1 VLVLVLG
8 RYNPPAAMDS
18 TLAPAYRALPSLV
31 FVRAEIPA
39 RHPTASI
46 LGEERMG
53 SGVAAGVDVV
63 VTAHYLVLGARK
75 IQLQGADGH
84 KRTVRHTA
92 IDHESGLAVLSV
104 EGHPLRPAA
113 LAEGP
118 VRPGTPIFMLTC
130 TGEREWKGATGHV
143 MQVGP
148 FEAFW
153 EYMLDGA
160 IMTTAVNP
168 GLAGAP
174 LFDAHARTLGVVTL
188 GLAAVGRYSL
198 AIPIDLYLRRR
209 QELDS
214 GQMMGSVHAWVG
226 VYPQNQDGGVAL
238 TGVVPGGPA
247 EKSGLQRGDVILSV
261 DGETVSTLRELYQAI
276 RRKGPGQGLSFQV
289 LRDSAIR
296 VVEVTAGDRDVFYR

>member
-1 VLVLVLG
+1 
-8 RYNPPAAMDS
+8 MDS
-18 TLAPAYRALPSLV
+18 TLAPAYKVLPSLV

-53 SGVAAGVDVV
+53 SGVAAGPDLVI
-63 VTAHYLVLGARK
+63 TAHYLVLGAK
-75 IQLQGADGH
+75 TIKLVGADGQR
-84 KRTVRHTA
+84 RTVKNVTV
-92 IDHESGLAVLSV
+92 DHDSGLAVLAL
-104 EGHPLRPAA
+104 EGSPLRPAPV
-113 LAEGP
+113 AEG
-118 VRPGTPIFMLTC
+118 VARPGLPVFLLTC

-143 MQVGP
+143 TQVGP

-174 LFDAHARTLGVVTL
+174 LFDALGRTIGVVTL
-188 GLAAVGRYSL
+188 GLAAVARYSL
-198 AIPIDLYLRRR
+198 AIPIELYLQRR
-209 QELDS
+209 QELDNGRALPS
-214 GQMMGSVHAWVG
+214 GRAWVG
-226 VYPQNQDGGVAL
+226 IYPQNQDGGVAL

-247 EKSGLQRGDVILSV
+247 DKAGLARGDVILSV
-261 DGETVSTLRELYQAI
+261 EGETVATLRELYQAI
-276 RRKGPGQGLSFQV
+276 RRKAPGQSLSFQV

-296 VVEVTAGDRDVFYR
+296 VVEVTGGDRDAFYR